1 MSEYAISDGYRTVDV
16 EPVTM
21 STKDLDD
28 QLNFLGQV
36 YNRDIENLS
45 LQGQRMMDAIILFLT
60 EINEQAVL
68 DDTVILKVLE

>member
-1 MSEYAISDGYRTVDV
+1 MSEYAISDGWRTVDV

-45 LQGQRMMDAIILFLT
+45 LQGQMMMDAIILFLT